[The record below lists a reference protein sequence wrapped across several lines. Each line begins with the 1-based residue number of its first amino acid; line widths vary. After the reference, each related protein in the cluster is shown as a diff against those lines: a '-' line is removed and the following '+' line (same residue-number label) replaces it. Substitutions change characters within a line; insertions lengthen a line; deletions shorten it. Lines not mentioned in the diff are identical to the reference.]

1 MFESG
6 FTEGTGST
14 RKSTANSNIPGKS
27 RPMKTRLNS
36 STDRKRYVVIEDD
49 YDLFHNVLYYIYTN
63 RITFSTDLT
72 VEPVN
77 STTPRLCETEDIY
90 GIADRM
96 FLDDL
101 KLKAHNFIELTCTVE
116 NITQRLFSSFA
127 YLHKDIGN
135 MYALY
140 FRKHF
145 EDIEKN
151 MEYRQF
157 FEELEAEGDLGEIA
171 RVFSRYREVMGE
183 ENLQNYSSSDD
194 D

>member
-1 MFESG
+1 VFESG
-6 FTEGTGST
+6 FSEGTGST

-27 RPMKTRLNS
+27 SPMKTKLNS
-36 STDRKRYVVIEDD
+36 STDGKRYVVIEDD

-72 VEPVN
+72 VETVN

-101 KLKAHNFIELTCTVE
+101 KLKAHKFIELTCSFE

-127 YLHKDIGN
+127 YLHKDIGS

-145 EDIEKN
+145 GAIEKT
-151 MEYRQF
+151 MEYRRF

-171 RVFSRYREVMGE
+171 RVFSRYREVMAKG
-183 ENLQNYSSSDD
+183 NLQKDNSSSDD
-194 D
+194 